1 MNAAAT
7 PEALA
12 AMAIDPQAGLAAPQH
27 LVVMGVSGCG
37 KTSVGRRI
45 ARQLGLAFVEG
56 DELHPPRNVALM
68 AAGTP
73 LTDADRADW
82 LATIADRLAQ
92 AHAAGLGLV
101 VSCSALKRS
110 YRDQLRQA
118 CPGLRFVH
126 LHGDIGLLR
135 QRMAAR
141 TGHYMPASLLD
152 SQLAI
157 LEPPGADEA
166 AIAVDIAPP
175 TDHVAATVL
184 ALLRA
189 PAP

>member
-12 AMAIDPQAGLAAPQH
+12 AMAPQPAAARAVPLH

-37 KTSVGRRI
+37 KTSVGRRL
-45 ARQLGLAFVEG
+45 AQQLGLAFVEG

-68 AAGTP
+68 AAGTA
-73 LTDADRADW
+73 LTDADRVDW
-82 LATIADRLAQ
+82 LAAIAARLGQ

-110 YRDQLRQA
+110 YRAQLRQA
-118 CPGLRFVH
+118 CPGLRFVY
-126 LHGDIGLLR
+126 LHGETDLLR
-135 QRMAAR
+135 RRMAAR

-166 AIAVDIAPP
+166 AIAADIAPP
-175 TDHVAATVL
+175 TEQVAATVL
-184 ALLRA
+184 AQLTHCS
-189 PAP
+189 